1 MTRRTIEIVLGVTAV
16 ALLLMSLQAWR
27 AQREAAGKLNT
38 ALDAQQKLIN
48 QAGGREAQREQ
59 SLKTALSEIAKLKAH
74 TRTSEQVLKEL
85 PKYLS
90 LPQPIVANPSLKE
103 QMNKEMVPKPN
114 EQLTDSGD
122 AGVAAHDSTAPHQAS
137 NSAAP
142 TQSTE
147 ESSTEMPEQDLRPLF
162 NFVQDCRVCDAK
174 LDAAQS
180 DAADQ
185 SAKIT
190 ALTGQRDLALD
201 SAKGGT
207 VWYRLRSHLRWLAA
221 GAALGFLAAYRKD

>member
-1 MTRRTIEIVLGVTAV
+1 MTRKTIEIVAGVTAV

-27 AQREAAGKLNT
+27 AQREEARKLNT

-48 QAGGREAQREQ
+48 QADGREAEREQ

-74 TRTSEQVLKEL
+74 TRTPAEVLKEL

-90 LPQPIVANPSLKE
+90 LPQPIVANRSLKE
-103 QMNKEMVPKPN
+103 QMNGEMVPKPN
-114 EQLTDSGD
+114 EQLTDSPD
-122 AGVAAHDSTAPHQAS
+122 AGVAGTDSTAPRRAS
-137 NSAAP
+137 NSAGP
-142 TQSTE
+142 TQSTK
-147 ESSTEMPEQDLRPLF
+147 ESSIEIPEQDLRPLF
-162 NFVQDCRVCDAK
+162 KFVQDCRVCEAK

-185 SAKIT
+185 NAKIT
-190 ALTGQRDLALD
+190 ALTRQRDLTLN

-207 VWYRLRSHLRWLAA
+207 VWVRLRSHLRWLAA
-221 GAALGFLAAYRKD
+221 GAALGFFAAYRKA